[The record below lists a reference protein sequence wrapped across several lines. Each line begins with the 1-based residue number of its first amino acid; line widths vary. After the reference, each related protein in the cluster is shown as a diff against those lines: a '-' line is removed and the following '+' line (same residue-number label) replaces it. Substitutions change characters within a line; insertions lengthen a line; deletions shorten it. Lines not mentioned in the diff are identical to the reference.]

1 LIVKR
6 VSIVVVVVV
15 VVVVVPLGAEPTV
28 TELLFGTAISTP
40 AGVTTSMKKNLVAV
54 FFFLPPVRMRKKSQ
68 FANCACS
75 FRIDGAPHTHKK
87 KCNNNRKR
95 ERKNENKWRYDLD
108 HPSKIKGGSLIEK

>member
-15 VVVVVPLGAEPTV
+15 VVVVIPLGAEPTV

-87 KCNNNRKR
+87 IQQQPKKRKKKTR
-95 ERKNENKWRYDLD
+95 INGDMTWIIHQK
-108 HPSKIKGGSLIEK
+108 